1 MAQNQNQN
9 LTQTEPQTQ
18 TPRDQLEAV
27 FDLLNKS
34 ESLEALHLI
43 LKAGDYYNRYVEYM
57 EKVKKIFMDKV
68 EEYSAWADEIGSTK
82 DDLAAEIL
90 WRFVNELER
99 LIEELPSPFRLLDK
113 AAKTVPPEVFK
124 ELKEAEKEEQEKREE
139 ERSEED
145 EEEKYDDDY
154 DEEERDW
161 YETDDY
167 ECD

>member
-1 MAQNQNQN
+1 MAQNQN

-27 FDLLNKS
+27 FQLLNKS

-43 LKAGDYYNRYVEYM
+43 LKAGDYYNLYVEYM
-57 EKVKKIFMDKV
+57 EKVKKIFSDKV
-68 EEYSAWADEIGSTK
+68 EEYNVWAEETGSTK

-90 WRFVNELER
+90 WQFVNELER

-113 AAKTVPPEVFK
+113 AAKTVPPELFE
-124 ELKEAEKEEQEKREE
+124 ELKEAETEQEKREE

-145 EEEKYDDDY
+145 EEEYDDDDY

-161 YETDDY
+161 YEIDD
-167 ECD
+167 CD

>member
-1 MAQNQNQN
+1 MAQN
-9 LTQTEPQTQ
+9 LTQTQNQ

-27 FDLLNKS
+27 FQLLNKS

-43 LKAGDYYNRYVEYM
+43 LKAGNYYNLYVEYM
-57 EKVKKIFMDKV
+57 EKAKKIFADKV

-113 AAKTVPPEVFK
+113 AAKSVPPEVFK
-124 ELKEAEKEEQEKREE
+124 ELKEAEEKKEE

-145 EEEKYDDDY
+145 EEEEYDDDDY

-167 ECD
+167 EYD

>member
-1 MAQNQNQN
+1 MAQN
-9 LTQTEPQTQ
+9 LTQTQ

-43 LKAGDYYNRYVEYM
+43 LKAGDYYSRYVEYM
-57 EKVKKIFMDKV
+57 EKVKKIFAGKA
-68 EEYSAWADEIGSTK
+68 EEYGAWADEIGSTK
-82 DDLAAEIL
+82 DELAAEIL
-90 WRFVNELER
+90 WQFINELES

-113 AAKTVPPEVFK
+113 AAKSVPPEVFK

-145 EEEKYDDDY
+145 EEEYDDDDY
-154 DEEERDW
+154 DEEEEDRH
-161 YETDDY
+161 EIDD
-167 ECD
+167 